1 MTISLII
8 CTKDRADQLDM
19 CLTYIE
25 QIYTCGQDFE
35 LIIVNNNSID
45 NTDEVIENYIKESK
59 HKVKKVF
66 EKNTGLGK
74 ARNAGIAVSSGQTIC
89 FSDDDCY
96 LTENYLIELE
106 RNFIN
111 SKSDYGQGQILL
123 FDPTDDPRVANSV
136 IKEKKIIDKFTLL
149 ATGVIQGANMFAKRD
164 VFEKIGLFNE
174 DMGAGTEFPC
184 EDIEWACR
192 ASLSGFEGIL
202 IPEII
207 IYHHHQRKINSLEA
221 IRVIEGYDVGRGAYY
236 ASLITLGYSNA
247 WELWGNIN
255 IGKGGIKSVEGIKKI
270 SRELKGSSRYLDFI
284 SSKYF

>member
-45 NTDEVIENYIKESK
+45 NTDEVIESYIKESK

-123 FDPTDDPRVANSV
+123 FDPTDDHRVASSV
-136 IKEKKIIDKFTLL
+136 IKEKKIVEKYTILN
-149 ATGVIQGANMFAKRD
+149 TGIIQGANMFAKRD
-164 VFEKIGLFNE
+164 VFEKVGLFNE

-192 ASLSGFEGIL
+192 ASLCGFEGIL

-207 IYHHHQRKINSLEA
+207 IYHHHQRKFNSLEA
-221 IRVIEGYDVGRGAYY
+221 IKVLDGYDFGRGAYY
-236 ASLITLGYSNA
+236 ASLITLGYPEA
-247 WELWGNIN
+247 WGMWGSVNTD
-255 IGKGGIKSVEGIKKI
+255 KSEIQSVKKIKKL
-270 SRELKGSSRYLDFI
+270 SRELNGASKYLDFI
-284 SSKYF
+284 SSK